1 MATEE
6 RNQGRRSRN
15 ERKNRNRIR
24 KKGKK
29 AEKPRTIKYESTLA
43 PLLLIRFWNY
53 FYKQD
58 TTCLLVAWPKTK
70 RKSLC
75 CGGFAAKT
83 ARIMEYWH
91 SACQSPVCLT
101 DSDRGRCSPILSSS
115 GNISQENDGLNDWQL
130 APSVTAEVVLG
141 SRGFY
146 GRRNSELH
154 LTKDGKH
161 DDSIVNSSEEYVAS
175 FASRFVALGACT
187 KSQLLCSY

>member
-1 MATEE
+1 VATEE

-15 ERKNRNRIR
+15 ETKKNRIR

-29 AEKPRTIKYESTLA
+29 AEKPRTIKYESTTTLTDSI
-43 PLLLIRFWNY
+43 LE
-53 FYKQD
+53 QD

-91 SACQSPVCLT
+91 SACQSPVSGLT

-146 GRRNSELH
+146 GRRSSEH

-161 DDSIVNSSEEYVAS
+161 DDDVDSIVSSEENVAS
-175 FASRFVALGACT
+175 FASRFVALGFACT

>member
-1 MATEE
+1 
-6 RNQGRRSRN
+6 
-15 ERKNRNRIR
+15 
-24 KKGKK
+24 
-29 AEKPRTIKYESTLA
+29 
-43 PLLLIRFWNY
+43 
-53 FYKQD
+53 
-58 TTCLLVAWPKTK
+58 
-70 RKSLC
+70 
-75 CGGFAAKT
+75 
-83 ARIMEYWH
+83 MEYWH

-115 GNISQENDGLNDWQL
+115 GNISQENGLNDWQL

-146 GRRNSELH
+146 GRSISSEH

-161 DDSIVNSSEEYVAS
+161 DDDVDSIVSSEENVAS

>member
-1 MATEE
+1 
-6 RNQGRRSRN
+6 
-15 ERKNRNRIR
+15 
-24 KKGKK
+24 
-29 AEKPRTIKYESTLA
+29 
-43 PLLLIRFWNY
+43 
-53 FYKQD
+53 
-58 TTCLLVAWPKTK
+58 
-70 RKSLC
+70 
-75 CGGFAAKT
+75 
-83 ARIMEYWH
+83 MEYWH

-115 GNISQENDGLNDWQL
+115 ACNISQENDGGLNDWQL

-146 GRRNSELH
+146 GRSISSEH

-161 DDSIVNSSEEYVAS
+161 DDDVDSIVSSEENVAS

>member
-1 MATEE
+1 
-6 RNQGRRSRN
+6 
-15 ERKNRNRIR
+15 
-24 KKGKK
+24 
-29 AEKPRTIKYESTLA
+29 
-43 PLLLIRFWNY
+43 
-53 FYKQD
+53 
-58 TTCLLVAWPKTK
+58 
-70 RKSLC
+70 
-75 CGGFAAKT
+75 
-83 ARIMEYWH
+83 MEYWH

-115 GNISQENDGLNDWQL
+115 GNISQENGLNDWQL

-146 GRRNSELH
+146 GRRGSELH

-161 DDSIVNSSEEYVAS
+161 DDDDDDDSIVNSSEENVAS